1 MIKLQKKLA
10 DDKQCLELEIEQIRR
25 DHREAQ
31 EKIEAREEK
40 LKEMGDKIEYLVD
53 ATQTLATW
61 ERKTSYYE
69 LEDARKVMIR
79 VSLFLVAFLICTIL
93 LTESTLLLRF
103 SWLNINTG
111 MP

>member
-40 LKEMGDKIEYLVD
+40 LKEIGDKIEYLVD
-53 ATQTLATW
+53 AT
-61 ERKTSYYE
+61 
-69 LEDARKVMIR
+69 
-79 VSLFLVAFLICTIL
+79 
-93 LTESTLLLRF
+93 
-103 SWLNINTG
+103 
-111 MP
+111 